1 MSNAKQKPRSKAT
14 LYTPENPTLQF
25 ALRLIQQL
33 MVLLL
38 AVLGFLFCLIS
49 TYDIDLSTATLVWSA
64 VAFSMLFLAVFS
76 VKRSGLLALI
86 VLLFAVIY
94 GVLNAND
101 LLQGALRLVEHAIS
115 PLSLNLPKTML
126 NLLQS
131 TDADKLPA
139 LMTHAMQAILFVV
152 SFLAAFF
159 IVSEPSVPGLAL
171 STLPLLLPGPFYL
184 LSPDRLP
191 FFMLFAAHMMVFA
204 FNNAKRAQTTLRAGV
219 YVPQSRKKAN
229 QQAQRAAQHTLSLLA
244 LPLIVFSAILAS
256 LILPQNGY
264 QRPEAIENLQQK
276 LFSMDI
282 GKDAFWRSNDG
293 LTRGSLTSLS
303 SIRFT
308 GSTALK
314 VRVSQPL
321 SLYLRD
327 YAGTVYTTDGWQS
340 LSTSEF
346 SKLANNLDIAPQNLL
361 ASAATA
367 SGTLPDSFTL
377 SVKNV
382 DATPLSL
389 WTPPGLITRA
399 DQIPNAGYVQDT
411 ALAFQS
417 TDSSSA
423 YTIEAVPVSMSLYSV
438 ANAENG
444 LKKAYQKAAGSAAG
458 LKNAEGSDA
467 DTAREAASTYIDYLF
482 DVYTALPKDTQKAAD
497 ALLEKYDLHPIYED
511 GALNLAATCLS
522 VRSVLA
528 ERCTYDY
535 SPVQMPEG
543 EDFSTWFLEEAQSG
557 YCVHFATTATVLL
570 RALGIP
576 ARYAEGYIVIQ
587 KDYDKT
593 PDANGYIKIED
604 THAHAWV
611 EVFDPS
617 ILEWVPVEVTNSEEH
632 SSSSSS
638 PSASGEPTLMP
649 EETAQENAPEPT
661 ATPTPTPEPTP
672 EPTTEPT
679 AEAQTDTQDTPQD
692 EEATPEPE
700 SSPEQTSGEASAEIT
715 PTPAP
720 GEDGTQDGNTT
731 PDGDD
736 TSQDGGTNG
745 TKPPLWPVFA
755 LLAAVGLPL
764 CAFGL
769 RKFTHEK
776 LVRSFL
782 QKDGNA
788 AVLATARYALRML
801 RFAGAPAMQPLES
814 PELYAYNVARQ
825 NPAVDRMRLESLL
838 LTAQKATFSGKTC
851 SKKERDEA
859 ISFVQAL
866 ISALPK
872 RMKRLKRLLFGWRF
886 PAL

>member
-1 MSNAKQKPRSKAT
+1 MSNAKQKPRSASA
-14 LYTPENPTLQF
+14 LATPENSTAQIV
-25 ALRLIQQL
+25 LRLFQQL

-49 TYDIDLSTATLVWSA
+49 TYDIDLPTVTLVWTA
-64 VAFSMLFLAVFS
+64 VAFSLLFLAVFS

-86 VLLFAVIY
+86 VLLFAVAY
-94 GVLNAND
+94 GVFNATD
-101 LLQGALRLVEHAIS
+101 LFQGVLRLVEHAIS
-115 PLSLNLPKTML
+115 PLSLTLPAPL
-126 NLLQS
+126 QLLLQPVE
-131 TDADKLPA
+131 AEQLPA
-139 LMTHAMQAILFVV
+139 LMTHAMQAILFLV
-152 SFLAAFF
+152 SFLSAFF
-159 IVSEPSVPGLAL
+159 IISEPSVPGLAL

-184 LSPDRLP
+184 LSPARLP

-219 YVPQSRKKAN
+219 YVPQSRRKAN

-244 LPLIVFSAILAS
+244 LPLIVFSAVLAS
-256 LILPQNGY
+256 LILPQKDY
-264 QRPEAIENLQQK
+264 QRPEAIEDLQQK
-276 LFSMDI
+276 IFSLDV

-303 SIRFT
+303 SIRFS

-327 YAGTVYTTDGWQS
+327 YAGTVYTEDGWQNF
-340 LSTSEF
+340 STSEF
-346 SKLANNLDIAPQNLL
+346 SKLANDLDIAPQNLL
-361 ASAATA
+361 ASAAAA
-367 SGTLPDSFTL
+367 SGTLPESYTL
-377 SVKNV
+377 SVQNV

-389 WTPPGLITRA
+389 WAPPGLITRA

-417 TDSSSA
+417 TDSSAA
-423 YTIEAVPVSMSLYSV
+423 YTLEAVPVSMSLYSV

-444 LKKAYQKAAGSAAG
+444 FKKAYLKAAGSAAG

-467 DTAREAASTYIDYLF
+467 ETVRDSAKTYINYVF
-482 DVYTALPKDTQKAAD
+482 DVYTTLPKDTQQAAE
-497 ALLEKYDLHPIYED
+497 ALLEQYDLHPIYED

-522 VRSVLA
+522 VRSLLA

-535 SPVQMPEG
+535 SPQQMPEG
-543 EDFSTWFLEEAQSG
+543 VDFSTWFLQEAQSG

-587 KDYDKT
+587 KDYEKT
-593 PDANGYIKIED
+593 PDADGYIKIED

-617 ILEWVPVEVTNSEEH
+617 ILEWVPVEVTNSDQQSNT
-632 SSSSSS
+632 SST
-638 PSASGEPTLMP
+638 PSASGEPTLAP
-649 EETAQENAPEPT
+649 EDTAQENTPEPT

-672 EPTTEPT
+672 EPTAEP
-679 AEAQTDTQDTPQD
+679 QSDTQDENTS
-692 EEATPEPE
+692 PEPE
-700 SSPEQTSGEASAEIT
+700 TTPEQTSGEASAEIT

-720 GEDGTQDGNTT
+720 SDGGSLDGSAT
-731 PDGDD
+731 PDGQDA
-736 TSQDGGTNG
+736 SEDGGSNG
-745 TKPPLWPVFA
+745 AKPPLWPVFA
-755 LLAAVGLPL
+755 LLAAVGIPL
-764 CAFGL
+764 GAFGL
-769 RKFTHEK
+769 RKFTHER
-776 LVRSFL
+776 LIRSFL

-788 AVLATARYALRML
+788 AVLAVTRYARKML

-814 PELYAYNVARQ
+814 PELYAYNIARQ
-825 NPAVDRMRLESLL
+825 NPAVDRARLESLL
-838 LTAQKATFSGKTC
+838 LAAQKATFSGKTC
-851 SKKERDEA
+851 SKKERDDA
-859 ISFVQAL
+859 ISFVQVL
-866 ISALPK
+866 ISVLPA
-872 RMKRLKRLLFGWRF
+872 RMKRLKRLLFLWRF

>member
-1 MSNAKQKPRSKAT
+1 MSNAKQKPRSASA
-14 LYTPENPTLQF
+14 LATPENSTAQIV
-25 ALRLIQQL
+25 LRLFQQL

-49 TYDIDLSTATLVWSA
+49 TYDIDLPTVTLVWSA
-64 VAFSMLFLAVFS
+64 VAFSLLFLAVFS

-86 VLLFAVIY
+86 VLLFAVAY
-94 GVLNAND
+94 GVLNATD
-101 LLQGALRLVEHAIS
+101 LFQGVLRLVEHAIS
-115 PLSLNLPKTML
+115 PLSLSLPAPL
-126 NLLQS
+126 QLLLQP
-131 TDADKLPA
+131 AEAEQLPA
-139 LMTHAMQAILFVV
+139 LMTHAMQAILFLV
-152 SFLAAFF
+152 SFLAGFF
-159 IVSEPSVPGLAL
+159 IISEPSVPGLAL

-184 LSPDRLP
+184 LSPARLP

-219 YVPQSRKKAN
+219 YVPQSRRKAN

-244 LPLIVFSAILAS
+244 LPLIVFSAVLAS
-256 LILPQNGY
+256 LILPQKDY
-264 QRPEAIENLQQK
+264 QRPEAIEDLQQK
-276 LFSMDI
+276 IFSLDV

-303 SIRFT
+303 SIRFS

-327 YAGTVYTTDGWQS
+327 YAGTVYTEDGWQN
-340 LSTSEF
+340 LSASEF

-361 ASAATA
+361 ASADAA
-367 SGTLPDSFTL
+367 SGTLPGSYTL
-377 SVKNV
+377 SVQNV

-389 WTPPGLITRA
+389 WAPPGLITRA

-411 ALAFQS
+411 AMAFQS
-417 TDSSSA
+417 TDSSAA
-423 YTIEAVPVSMSLYSV
+423 YTLEAVPVSMSLYSV
-438 ANAENG
+438 ANADNG
-444 LKKAYQKAAGSAAG
+444 FKKAYLKAAGSAAG
-458 LKNAEGSDA
+458 LNNAEGSDA
-467 DTAREAASTYIDYLF
+467 DTVRNSAKTYIDYIF
-482 DVYTALPKDTQKAAD
+482 DVYTTLPEDTQQAAE
-497 ALLEKYDLHPIYED
+497 ALLEQYDLHPIYEA

-522 VRSVLA
+522 VRSLLA

-535 SPVQMPEG
+535 APQQMPEG
-543 EDFSTWFLEEAQSG
+543 VDFSTWFLQEAQSG

-587 KDYDKT
+587 KDYEKT
-593 PDANGYIKIED
+593 PDADGFIKIED

-617 ILEWVPVEVTNSEEH
+617 ILEWVPVEVTNSEQQ
-632 SSSSSS
+632 SNTAST
-638 PSASGEPTLMP
+638 PSASGEPTLAP
-649 EETAQENAPEPT
+649 EDTAQENTPEPT

-672 EPTTEPT
+672 EPTAEP
-679 AEAQTDTQDTPQD
+679 QSDTQD
-692 EEATPEPE
+692 ENSTPEPE
-700 SSPEQTSGEASAEIT
+700 TSPEQTSGETSAEIT

-720 GEDGTQDGNTT
+720 SDGGTLDGSTT
-731 PDGDD
+731 PDGQDA
-736 TSQDGGTNG
+736 SEDGGNNG
-745 TKPPLWPVFA
+745 VKPPLWPVFA
-755 LLAAVGLPL
+755 LLAAVGIPL
-764 CAFGL
+764 GAFGF
-769 RKFTHEK
+769 RKFTHER
-776 LVRSFL
+776 LMRSFL

-788 AVLATARYALRML
+788 AVLAVTRYALKML

-814 PELYAYNVARQ
+814 PELYAYNIARQ
-825 NPAVDRMRLESLL
+825 NPAVDRARLESLL
-838 LTAQKATFSGKTC
+838 LTAQRATFSGKTC
-851 SKKERDEA
+851 SKKERDDA

-866 ISALPK
+866 ISALPA
-872 RMKRLKRLLFGWRF
+872 RMKRLKRLLFRWRF